1 MTTKTN
7 AAAGAKTNM
16 VTQAVGLFATH
27 MNRNS
32 TLNLLSG
39 KMPAGEAGAEATLR
53 KQTTQ
58 HLPIV
63 RVQDLGKGR
72 GDEVT
77 FHLLNP
83 TGGYPIMGSA
93 YAEGRGVGMS
103 LSEDK
108 LRVNQARFPIDLGNV
123 MSQIR
128 SPADMRKLGRPV
140 AQSQMDAYCDQSL
153 LVHMAGARGFHDN
166 IEWRI
171 PTTHHKNH
179 AEIMV
184 NRVKAPTKNR
194 HFIVD
199 GSGISSFGVNSGEVK
214 IASTDLFTMDTV
226 DSMKTRLDEMPLPP
240 PIVKFEGDVAA
251 EDSPLRVWL
260 VSPAQYNKFAAQP
273 GFRAFQGAA
282 MARSSQA
289 KQHPICLGDVGLW
302 NGFIIRKMPRPIR
315 FYAGDEIKYCADYA
329 SETESSV
336 IVPPS
341 FGEQFAVDRS
351 IILGGQAIA
360 EALASSEHSG
370 VPFFWSEKELDHGD
384 KWELLIGA
392 IRGVSKIRFDI
403 NTGERQEFTDYGV
416 TVVDTAVPIIGRD
429 PKFNDLT

>member
-1 MTTKTN
+1 MSKTN
-7 AAAGAKTNM
+7 TAYGGKMNM

-53 KQTTQ
+53 KQTTS
-58 HLPIV
+58 HMPIV
-63 RVQDLGKGR
+63 RVQDLGKTK

-77 FHLLNP
+77 FNLLNP
-83 TGGYPIMGSA
+83 VGGYPIMGSA

-128 SPADMRKLGRPV
+128 SPADLRKLGKPL

-153 LVHMAGARGFHDN
+153 LVHMAGARGYHDN

-171 PTTHHKNH
+171 PTDTHANF

-184 NRVKAPTKNR
+184 NKVKAPTKNR
-194 HFIVD
+194 HFFVD
-199 GSGISSFGVNSGEVK
+199 GTGISGVRVNSGEAA
-214 IASTDLFTMDTV
+214 IATTDMFTMDTV
-226 DSMKTRLDEMPLPP
+226 DSMKTLLDEMPLPP

-260 VSPAQYNKFAAQP
+260 VSPSQYNKFAAQP
-273 GFRAFQGAA
+273 GFRSFQGAA
-282 MARSSQA
+282 LARAGQA
-289 KQHPICLGDVGLW
+289 KQHPLFLGDVGLW

-315 FYAGDEIKYCADYA
+315 FYAGDKIKYCADYT
-329 SETESSV
+329 SETESE
-336 IVPPS
+336 ILVPS
-341 FGEQFAVDRS
+341 GFGEKFAVDRS
-351 IILGGQAIA
+351 IILGGQAVA
-360 EALASSEHSG
+360 EALAASDKSG
-370 VPFFWSEKELDHGD
+370 VPFFWSEKEMDHGD
-384 KWELLIGA
+384 KWELLIGS
-392 IRGVSKIRFDI
+392 IRGVSKIRFDV
-403 NTGERQEFTDYGV
+403 NTGTRQEFTDYGV
-416 TVVDTAVPIIGRD
+416 TVVDTAVACQGRGQ
-429 PKFNDLT
+429 